1 MHSLSNVKKQ
11 PGAEAPGCS
20 DIVSVVILSPMFRL
34 SQATLR
40 MCGMALLL

>member
-1 MHSLSNVKKQ
+1 MQTPLKIKKQ

-40 MCGMALLL
+40 KCGMALLL